1 MANKQPQIVTI
12 DDIEYDAND
21 FTENQV
27 ALFNH
32 CVDLDRKIGSTQ
44 FQLHQLVVGK
54 DAFLKMLKEA
64 LKDQPAEA
72 AVIAS

>member
-1 MANKQPQIVTI
+1 
-12 DDIEYDAND
+12 
-21 FTENQV
+21 
-27 ALFNH
+27 LFNH

-64 LKDQPAEA
+64 LKDQPAE
-72 AVIAS
+72 VIAS